1 MVGPK
6 LSIITLVFNQAPFL
20 SERIRSILAQTNQ
33 DFEWIVIDDCST
45 DNSVEILQEVL
56 ADVPQIKKLILHDRN
71 LGVFKS
77 YNEALACC
85 EGEYV
90 YRAEGDDSCS
100 PDLLEKS
107 TAFLDANPEVG
118 FVHTAYDIIDSDN
131 RTLRTVCPLSDT
143 SIQKRTEVFKKLALQ
158 GNYICSP
165 SVTFRRALCE
175 DVGGM
180 SDEWIFAGDYELWL
194 KFSVWYDVG
203 YIAEPLVQWRRM
215 PQAISKR
222 GAISPQGATEV
233 YRVLK
238 KVFAELPPDR
248 HDLKCLY
255 EPAVRHVS
263 TLSMPAKALWW
274 LFVRHDMRMAGQ
286 MLKEASRYDPGV
298 WRSPSSY
305 VAVLRELL
313 PRALRKLLKRG
324 GGSTDFLPR

>member
-1 MVGPK
+1 MIQPH
-6 LSIITLVFNQAPFL
+6 LSLVTLVYNQAPFL
-20 SERIRSILAQTNQ
+20 EERIRSIQAQTYQ
-33 DFEWIVIDDCST
+33 DFEWIVIDDCSN
-45 DNSVEILQEVL
+45 DNSAEILQQQL
-56 ADVPQIKKLILHDRN
+56 TGLPQLKRLILHDKN
-71 LGVFKS
+71 QGVHPSF
-77 YNEALACC
+77 NEALSWC

-90 YRAEGDDSCS
+90 HHAAGDDSCL
-100 PDLLEKS
+100 PELFEKS
-107 TAFLDANPEVG
+107 VAFLNAHPGAG
-118 FVHTAYDIIDSDN
+118 FVHTAYKITDLNDRI
-131 RTLRTVCPLSDT
+131 
-143 SIQKRTEVFKKLALQ
+143 KRTIYPLQETCLQSGSEVFRRLALQ
-158 GNYICSP
+158 GNFICSP
-165 SVTFRRALCE
+165 SVTFHRRRYGS
-175 DVGGM
+175 VGGM
-180 SDEWIFAGDYELWL
+180 SNEWVYAGDYELWMKL
-194 KFSVWYDVG
+194 SVRYDVG

-222 GAISPQGATEV
+222 GAVSPQGATEV

-238 KVFAELPPDR
+238 KVFAELPSDR

-274 LFVRHDMRMAGQ
+274 LFVRHDTRMAGQ

-313 PRALRKLLKRG
+313 PRALRKLLKKG